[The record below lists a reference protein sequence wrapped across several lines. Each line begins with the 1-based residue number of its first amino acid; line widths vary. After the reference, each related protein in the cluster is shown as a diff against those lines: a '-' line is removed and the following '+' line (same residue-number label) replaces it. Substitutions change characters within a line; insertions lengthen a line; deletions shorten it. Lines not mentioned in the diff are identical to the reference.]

1 MDSNCFDSLSRSLSS
16 IPSIEAIKGL
26 LLRNFIVDSAL
37 FANLKRSSKVSGSLS
52 RTFSAMS
59 VLKPFAI
66 RLISIRLGMLSS
78 HANC

>member
-1 MDSNCFDSLSRSLSS
+1 MDSNCFDSLSMSLSS

-26 LLRNFIVDSAL
+26 LLRTFIVDSAL

-78 HANC
+78 QANC